1 MSVVGKNAGD
11 KPAARGPRVNWLLL
25 QIWFLRLLALGW
37 MVKGLMAWA
46 AILGVEYLDFR
57 PFETQPV
64 SFQTVTIYF
73 AVIDLVAAVGLW
85 LLASWGGVVWL
96 IAVASRLVLG
106 FVFPGV
112 TPVAP
117 WAAASLGVSIVV
129 FLLLTWL
136 AERSRDA

>member
-1 MSVVGKNAGD
+1 MSVVGGNAGG
-11 KPAARGPRVNWLLL
+11 KGAPRGARVNWRLL
-25 QIWFLRLLALGW
+25 QVWFLRLMALGW
-37 MVKGLMAWA
+37 MMKGLMAWT
-46 AILGVEYLDFR
+46 AILGVEYLDLR
-57 PFETQPV
+57 PFETQSV
-64 SFQTVTIYF
+64 SFQTMTVYF

-112 TPVAP
+112 IPVAP
-117 WAAASLGVSIVV
+117 WASASLVLAIVV

-136 AERSRDA
+136 AERGREE